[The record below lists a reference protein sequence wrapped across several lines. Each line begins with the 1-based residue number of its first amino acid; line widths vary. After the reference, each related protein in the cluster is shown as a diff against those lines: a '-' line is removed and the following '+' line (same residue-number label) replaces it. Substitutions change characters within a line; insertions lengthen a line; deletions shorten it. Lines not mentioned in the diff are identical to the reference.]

1 MERKTLVS
9 ELRIYLLCLS
19 GLFSRRWQKTGLLCE
34 QVADGITIKAEIII

>member
-19 GLFSRRWQKTGLLCE
+19 GLNQQE
-34 QVADGITIKAEIII
+34 VADLTLGSITNRWPME